1 MNHQTFRKQFGKAEE
16 RDRQLEISIKMESY
30 PGNQSDSQAP
40 ESGEP
45 QEATENRKEMLHH
58 SSKRKSSP
66 RNHQRNYRRRSF
78 SESPEKS
85 PERSKEQCPVSQRQ
99 SRHSDQG
106 DHHRH
111 RKSRSR
117 SQSQS
122 RSRSPRRRRRSHS
135 PRNEKDG
142 TSFQAKEEEQSPSQG
157 KSPSEREKV
166 QQLLARRGTNSRD
179 GEDMGTNPSRE
190 KTRQSESSD
199 RDSSSPQRRNS
210 PKRRSKTPD
219 LRRRRSP
226 SRERRGSG
234 ERKSSERYRRRDN
247 KRSPQ
252 RDSKDRRSSGDY
264 SRRYERER
272 DRARN
277 REREGRDGRDRGRDW
292 RYDRDR
298 DRNRERDR
306 DRSREEEKVA
316 SPGHDKKT
324 FVKATSTGQL
334 ETLPRPARP
343 LTSEEVQAKLAA
355 HAESLR
361 KQAQDAASMLNL
373 PSYLN
378 PSVVNPHQYAVQ
390 AQKRKLLW
398 SGKKTAEA
406 TASTSSS
413 APKSTMWNSTTFS
426 NDQGGEMQAKFRRLM
441 GIKEEGNATTM
452 GEVTQP
458 QNQKLMDDL
467 EKEFERSRA
476 FQLSR
481 GAGGKSGIGLGYSGT

>member
-1 MNHQTFRKQFGKAEE
+1 
-16 RDRQLEISIKMESY
+16 MESY
-30 PGNQSDSQAP
+30 PVNQCDNQEP

-58 SSKRKSSP
+58 SSKRKGSP
-66 RNHQRNYRRRSF
+66 RNQQRNYRRRSF
-78 SESPEKS
+78 SESPERS
-85 PERSKEQCPVSQRQ
+85 PERSKEQSPVSRRQ
-99 SRHSDQG
+99 NRHSDQG
-106 DHHRH
+106 DYHRY
-111 RKSRSR
+111 RRSRSR
-117 SQSQS
+117 S

-135 PRNEKDG
+135 PRNERDE
-142 TSFQAKEEEQSPSQG
+142 TSDQAKEGKHSQSLG
-157 KSPSEREKV
+157 KIPSEREKA
-166 QQLLARRGTNSRD
+166 QQLSVRRGSNTRD
-179 GEDMGTNPSRE
+179 EEDME
-190 KTRQSESSD
+190 KSPPRGKTARSKSSD

-219 LRRRRSP
+219 QRRRRSP
-226 SRERRGSG
+226 CRERRVSC
-234 ERKSSERYRRRDN
+234 ERKSPERPRRRDN
-247 KRSPQ
+247 RKSPQ
-252 RDSKDRRSSGDY
+252 RDSRDRRSSGDY
-264 SRRYERER
+264 SRRHERDR

-277 REREGRDGRDRGRDW
+277 REREGRGGRDWGRDR
-292 RYDRDR
+292 RYDRDRDGDR

-306 DRSREEEKVA
+306 DRSREDEKVA
-316 SPGHDKKT
+316 SPGQDKKT
-324 FVKATSTGQL
+324 FVKASANCSFTATSTGQL

-398 SGKKTAEA
+398 SGKKTTEA

-413 APKSTMWNSTTFS
+413 VPKSTMWNSTTFS

-441 GIKEEGNATTM
+441 GIKGEGNATTT

>member
-16 RDRQLEISIKMESY
+16 RDRQIEIPVKMESY

-58 SSKRKSSP
+58 SSKRKGSP

-85 PERSKEQCPVSQRQ
+85 PERSKEQCLVSQRQ
-99 SRHSDQG
+99 SRHSEKG
-106 DHHRH
+106 DYHRY

-117 SQSQS
+117 S

-142 TSFQAKEEEQSPSQG
+142 TSDQATEG
-157 KSPSEREKV
+157 KQNPYHGKISSEREKA

-179 GEDMGTNPSRE
+179 EEDMETNPPRE

-199 RDSSSPQRRNS
+199 RDSSPPQRRNS
-210 PKRRSKTPD
+210 HKRRSKTPD
-219 LRRRRSP
+219 VKRRRSP
-226 SRERRGSG
+226 SRERRVSG
-234 ERKSSERYRRRDN
+234 ERKSPERHRRRDN
-247 KRSPQ
+247 KKSPQ
-252 RDSKDRRSSGDY
+252 RDLRDRRSSGDY

-306 DRSREEEKVA
+306 DRSREDEKVA

-398 SGKKTAEA
+398 SSKKTAEA
-406 TASTSSS
+406 TANTSSS
-413 APKSTMWNSTTFS
+413 APKSTVWNSTTFS

-441 GIKEEGNATTM
+441 GIKDEGNATTI